1 MRLPCVVL
9 LSVLAMQAGTV
20 FTFEP
25 ATYST
30 GAIEGQDGWYN
41 PLTGGGGY
49 VSPNDGTQVASNPT
63 GGAQFAGMV
72 NNKGTNARTEHLF
85 DFSSASTWTVSYD
98 ILLKNFSTTDSEN
111 TAGSFSLQNASESTY
126 GFLAALGWMNEGV
139 PTSAWAAVYYVADS
153 GGTAGQKIAWMNLAQ
168 DHWYRQTTVFDIS
181 TKQILSASLTDLTG
195 SSTFST
201 LTPTDWYFI
210 GGAASTFTPDAIR
223 LFAGGDTV
231 TGNATGWDN
240 ISLDSPTAGVPG
252 VPEPATVV
260 MAGAALAALALWR
273 RR

>member
-1 MRLPCVVL
+1 VL

-25 ATYST
+25 TTYSP
-30 GAIEGQDGWYN
+30 GAVEGQDGWYN
-41 PLTGGGGY
+41 PEAAAGGF
-49 VSPNDGTQVASNPT
+49 VSLNNGTQVTSNPT
-63 GGAQFAGMV
+63 GATQFAGIV
-72 NNKGTNARTEHLF
+72 NNSGSNARAEHLF
-85 DFSSASTWTVSYD
+85 DFGGASTWTVSYD
-98 ILLKNFSTTDSEN
+98 ILLKNFNATDSRN
-111 TAGSFSLQNASESTY
+111 TAGSFSLQNTSGNTY
-126 GFLAALGWMNEGV
+126 GFLAALGWMNEV
-139 PTSAWAAVYYVADS
+139 DPASAWAAVYYVADS
-153 GGTAGQKIAWMNLAQ
+153 GGTAGQQIAWLNLEQ
-168 DHWYRQTTVFDIS
+168 DHWYRQTTVFDTS
-181 TKQILSASLTDLTG
+181 TKRILSASLTDLTG
-195 SSTFST
+195 SATFST

-231 TGNATGWDN
+231 AGNATGWDN
-240 ISLDSPTAGVPG
+240 ISLDSPDVGGPG